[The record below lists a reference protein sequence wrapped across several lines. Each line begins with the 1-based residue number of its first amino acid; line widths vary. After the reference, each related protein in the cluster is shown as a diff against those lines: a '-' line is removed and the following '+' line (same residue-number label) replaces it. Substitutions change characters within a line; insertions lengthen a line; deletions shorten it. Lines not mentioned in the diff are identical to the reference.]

1 MPSVTRAPIE
11 RRIVSGGQI
20 PVTFECVFKSQWAA
34 ITSQISC
41 KGITVLSAYCQ
52 LLHWKRFALHFHIKI
67 SQAFYGSLGQSVK
80 NTYPL
85 CTVSFYKNGTFSS
98 PVLLMLNILFFLP
111 IWGWKYSCITLKF
124 FECRFRFSMYW
135 VINVPFIELLLALSI
150 WHIIH

>member
-52 LLHWKRFALHFHIKI
+52 LLHWKLFALHFHVKI

-85 CTVSFYKNGTFSS
+85 CTFLFIRLVLFPAQCYSCWISFFFYRFEAENVL
-98 PVLLMLNILFFLP
+98 VLLLHFLNVVSVLA
-111 IWGWKYSCITLKF
+111 CIAL
-124 FECRFRFSMYW
+124 SMYR
-135 VINVPFIELLLALSI
+135 S
-150 WHIIH
+150 

>member
-52 LLHWKRFALHFHIKI
+52 LLHWKLFALHFHVKI
-67 SQAFYGSLGQSVK
+67 SQAFYGSLGQSLK

-85 CTVSFYKNGTFSS
+85 CTVSFYKTGTFSS
-98 PVLLMLNILFFLP
+98 PVLLMLNILFFSTDLR
-111 IWGWKYSCITLKF
+111 LKI
-124 FECRFRFSMYW
+124 FRFSMYW